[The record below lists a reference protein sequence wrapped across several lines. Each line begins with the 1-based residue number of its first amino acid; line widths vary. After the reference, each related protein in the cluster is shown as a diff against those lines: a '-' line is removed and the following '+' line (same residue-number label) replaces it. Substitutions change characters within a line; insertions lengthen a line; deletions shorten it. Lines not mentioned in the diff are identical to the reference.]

1 MITRP
6 ESPVYLG
13 AIDEGDLEPVHR
25 WHNDPAL
32 CGSLVGT
39 FAATSLATERAFA
52 CISSPDVHP
61 QPSRPPRR

>member
-6 ESPVYLG
+6 ESAVYLR

-32 CGSLVGT
+32 DASLVGT
-39 FAATSLATERAFA
+39 F
-52 CISSPDVHP
+52 HP

>member
-6 ESPVYLG
+6 ESPVYLR

-25 WHNDPAL
+25 WHNDTAA
-32 CGSLVGT
+32 GSARGT
-39 FAATSLATERAFA
+39 RPL
-52 CISSPDVHP
+52 SSPTFHP

>member
-6 ESPVYLG
+6 ESPVYLR

-32 CGSLVGT
+32 DASPVGT
-39 FAATSLATERAFA
+39 F
-52 CISSPDVHP
+52 HP